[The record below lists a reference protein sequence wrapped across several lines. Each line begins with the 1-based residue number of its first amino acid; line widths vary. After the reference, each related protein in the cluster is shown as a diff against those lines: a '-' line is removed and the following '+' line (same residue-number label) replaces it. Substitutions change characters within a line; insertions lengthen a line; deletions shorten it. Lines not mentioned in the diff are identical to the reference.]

1 MFRTNTIKSFSTRN
15 RKQTKEVPTTKKVVN
30 QNKKKVPIVGVG
42 GDLSMIK
49 NLTVEGE
56 GEDAYFKLIF
66 NPQENVTFLNGSVG
80 EGSEKIAIVF
90 NVFLKTEYNDIVKN
104 NTNVSKVKVYLEKLT
119 LKQTSA
125 SIDCK
130 FLPFVRGSESEYVSK
145 VIFYYTNGGSAISI
159 APVIDSSIVTTLQVV
174 NMESNAEAIT
184 PVAWNDDLNQMPTLI
199 TTITGNYEKLRLTN
213 FRYPRQ
219 ELTDNITTNLVVKKN
234 ITKVIE
240 NMKLPI
246 EVTEGSF
253 KWQITSINKVV
264 NTGDDNNTKLI
275 GIDNVLASGAVIST
289 NDSSISFLG
298 IQLTEQQKTE
308 AYWKDF
314 YVNKITRYSDQVF
327 ESGFKFQGYRGTDKV
342 AATEVVVTIAP
353 ATGVSINDDVLTIN
367 FGNEEPGFLGETEE
381 INLGSETNPNNVEA
395 VAIYLDE
402 NMSAQVRNNMND
414 VSKVKLLVS
423 SMRVITQQT
432 EPNVDC
438 FVKRVVDDTAVEPT
452 YVAVYYLNTSNEYN
466 KITQPIVDLDE
477 TKNLIQEITNL
488 NVIYGAV
495 VEEGED
501 ENKKKLLTPAT
512 VPSVWINNKLN
523 LETVTPKGI
532 NVTIGDVQTTNCLYA
547 NAKLNLVV
555 QGEMPFDW
563 YEKWLPLDKV
573 YVKSDGSVEVNPTPI
588 PTDLP
593 RLYSINNLPD
603 YTANNIIGIKTSI
616 PESPVPGSDEGIYSW
631 MDMTRLADFTSVEDK
646 ILNEE
651 DSMTFL
657 VDVIKVRKELS
668 NEAFFM
674 RAGTNGDE
682 LVPSI
687 TIPIE
692 MTYSDLITK
701 FEVETGTSTKS
712 LVITF
717 KDQTDGEFL
726 EPKEGET
733 SKVLDISNNE
743 DLSKALSQSLK
754 DLETGSVGPEI
765 LCLNKLRLIRET
777 GTSFTT
783 NFYTSSLQSI
793 EIRYLKYVDGTTQGI
808 VGSYVINTA
817 NSAKKIVNRV
827 NNLIV
832 IQGKFA
838 DIDGVNLL
846 EPINAQKPSS
856 ESSELYVFEEGT
868 GDNTGVYSVKLDT
881 AYISSG
887 AEDYII
893 PEIKAVKGV
902 NILVPQTGTEPP
914 SYPGATTNIVV
925 KGEIP
930 SWVYKCL
937 DTTNDEGQLN
947 TDINRYIIK
956 PTSMSENKKK
966 PRKAGET
973 YAVITEINGF
983 PDEDIGINNGL
994 QPVGEGEDAFTAHRN
1009 ENGIDLSNYDLEYP
1023 DPKLTDKFFDNV
1035 MVSPSTTAD
1044 VQMQFT
1050 RHVGLET
1057 EGSFVTI
1064 KQAQGGEG
1072 IRTPVDDPLV
1082 PLIESVSTTTNII
1095 TFNIK
1100 PNDRGT
1106 LLVQNRVNYGS
1117 TDSSKPEQPGNI
1129 VIDLTDNKE
1138 LSKGMKNWQN
1148 NNGTAITFTQEAVV
1162 LQDDKWTA
1170 SENPTSPDVRLN
1182 GDQKID
1188 TITIKW
1194 YDEGNSTSTPAVEPS
1209 YKSVTFRMTPTS
1221 DSDEQKLI
1229 NISST
1234 INKLY
1239 LVNGTIDSDRCLTS
1253 AYQAVDKT
1261 QDETTING
1269 IFKKTGDDDNP
1280 VYSIEGVPELE
1291 NEPETAV
1298 AGHIYLYSSN
1308 VIATGITE
1316 TPTTINVTVIKEYQ
1330 TTNIIYKASSQN
1342 NLAIQGNIPKWA
1354 FEQFDDKNLT
1364 GYSLIQ
1370 QEGSTDKWTITNK
1383 DDANV
1388 NATVKYVN
1396 ALPVNE
1402 YGPDLDIGIRSN
1414 SYLGYGEPIDIEN
1427 ESLIGTNFRVSQIIV
1442 RKDEGIA
1449 TVRYTGTYKKEYHGS
1464 MVTVMGGEG
1473 NVSSVTEQIKSFS
1486 KETVNGEDVLVVT
1499 FKPSTERNILKDYRV
1514 DGAPTNIM
1522 LDVTG
1527 DMNLCKQLSSI
1538 GYINKVIIRQEA
1550 LIVSADTNTTEVNM
1564 KMNGDENVE
1573 KITINFFGFEGD
1585 NSTGR
1590 IGHLNLSTVTHQV
1603 SKLYFVYGDVDNHLL
1618 KPLAADNVFIVSNGD
1633 EVGSRT
1639 FYVSGMK
1646 QLKVNL
1652 ENARNTEVNIKC
1664 EEGCLKDV
1672 YATNVINA
1680 IAKPENS
1687 EDKRDTN
1694 IVVYGEIPYEI
1705 YRDFQFAIDDEGNIN
1720 PSNENSVKYPITA
1733 INDFPCIGYGDG
1745 LDIGIGVKPQSEGEQ
1760 YPVSVLKM
1768 PESAIPDNNNDEPV
1782 NFGKEG
1788 FYVDDVDFTEI
1799 KKKTE
1804 ELQIMFTSHRG
1815 FRTIGSKIKVKPK
1828 TEGDGDGSSVMKVKS
1843 LNDLYNMMMEPRKYK
1858 HQVGLLRSVN
1868 GNLIQIPDGEIL
1880 DNEMHLY
1887 YLKNKVK
1894 GKDRLVLAAQQPT
1907 DYVQVYV
1914 IGDKGLTNQEDC
1926 VPPEEY
1932 MVRLVL
1938 AIKGTVMDNDFSMQ
1952 IESEV
1957 VYMKNINYGVV
1968 GNGAFEGSS
1977 VESIEVKG
1985 NKFNLKIEDI
1995 MNSICVRTLDEDT
2008 MEKTIKEKTEDV
2020 KKTKKIEMTKY
2031 IQYMKRV
2038 FQTMAYNKR
2047 YINEVLGYLSKCV
2060 SFEKTRLPSIRED
2073 NQGLESVSS
2082 EWSETNPNGWIEK
2095 FNEDFTQGG
2104 INYKVVSGYDY
2115 NYKFR
2120 DEGKHADLVKN
2131 MEDKLKGIYMFSLM
2145 EKMSETD
2152 SEGTADNEYALMK
2165 MIDELIAVWL
2175 EYYKGV
2181 VTPDDDLLN
2190 QYSEIEIYEDEEVYK
2205 IFEATEEGETK
2216 VITCLTGGN
2225 EDEQS
2230 LETFIQGILEFFKD
2244 EIKTIVGRK
2253 EDINGFDIEEFVA
2266 YEDPMKG
2273 KTEDMISE
2281 AELNKMFQEDDNNL
2295 IEYSQ
2300 MLSTI
2305 QGERNKL
2312 QRQGNKNKF
2321 ILKFTQTYKGTFFEL
2336 LGKETKNTDDDSI
2349 ILGFFMSELKNIVS
2363 HERKRGRGYIPDKV
2377 DNKRFVRITKVP
2389 EFYKG
2394 DPLDWIN
2401 DNYYCNKI
2409 FTQSCDNLYLGLQPE
2424 IANRITV
2431 KGTPDDEEP
2440 TELKEKDMIGY
2451 YMIKVK

>member
-30 QNKKKVPIVGVG
+30 QNKKKIPIVKAGIGADQFSLKKEDNVI
-42 GDLSMIK
+42 S
-49 NLTVEGE
+49 LTFV
-56 GEDAYFKLIF
+56 
-66 NPQENVTFLNGSVG
+66 PQESVAFLDGNHTNPEYIDLDVTN
-80 EGSEKIAIVF
+80 
-90 NVFLKTEYNDIVKN
+90 TDYNDIIKN
-104 NTNVSKVKVYLEKLT
+104 ATGNETFNIYLDKLT
-119 LKQTSA
+119 LKQTSTTVDCNYIPLNQSSNERVNKVTFTYLPDEGPA
-125 SIDCK
+125 TGKQFSINNSTI
-130 FLPFVRGSESEYVSK
+130 L
-145 VIFYYTNGGSAISI
+145 
-159 APVIDSSIVTTLQVV
+159 TLQVV
-174 NMESNAEAIT
+174 NMSSSAESIPPVEWILSDNKANFNGMATNIT
-184 PVAWNDDLNQMPTLI
+184 S
-199 TTITGNYEKLRLTN
+199 ITGNYWKLKLTN
-213 FRYPRQ
+213 FKY
-219 ELTDNITTNLVVKKN
+219 EEDVISGNIETNLVVKG
-234 ITKVIE
+234 TMTGVIGK
-240 NMKLPI
+240 MPLPI
-246 EVTEGSF
+246 TVENATK
-253 KWQITSINKVV
+253 KWKITSINRVIDTGIIDG
-264 NTGDDNNTKLI
+264 NTTKLI
-275 GIDNVLASGAVIST
+275 GINNVDIANNE
-289 NDSSISFLG
+289 NDSSIDLTTVTLTKA
-298 IQLTEQQKTE
+298 QLKQS
-308 AYWKDF
+308 YWKDF
-314 YVNKITRYSDQVF
+314 YVNQVTMWKTQKDILDNIP
-327 ESGFKFQGYRGTDKV
+327 ENASQPDEGPWTMTGYRGTEPKDANVNDGSLTIIDDTLVESIKDI
-342 AATEVVVTIAP
+342 EGNLVVTFSKQKEFGFCGKLDTRSF
-353 ATGVSINDDVLTIN
+353 TGSDGDKRVLDIYSTVT
-367 FGNEEPGFLGETEE
+367 GDYTEE
-381 INLGSETNPNNVEA
+381 HGTYDSYHFVLP
-395 VAIYLDE
+395 
-402 NMSAQVRNNMND
+402 
-414 VSKVKLLVS
+414 
-423 SMRVITQQT
+423 SMRVIKTGT
-432 EPNVDC
+432 DITIDDC
-438 FVKRVVDDTAVEPT
+438 FYIKDANADDPTKPFEFEYICLHIIKNKNTNTWYSPLYLSKDRVKQI
-452 YVAVYYLNTSNEYN
+452 
-466 KITQPIVDLDE
+466 IT
-477 TKNLIQEITNL
+477 KM
-488 NVIYGAV
+488 NVIHGT
-495 VEEGED
+495 VENALYEPKNVSD
-501 ENKKKLLTPAT
+501 VYSSSKLTLP
-512 VPSVWINNKLN
+512 
-523 LETVTPKGI
+523 TVTF
-532 NVTIGDVQTTNCLYA
+532 TETDVELTTLKTTNCLA
-547 NAKLNLVV
+547 TSAKLNLVV
-555 QGEMPFDW
+555 QGEMPFEW
-563 YEKWLPLDKV
+563 YESWLPLNNV
-573 YVKSDGSVEVNPTPI
+573 YVKADGTVEVTSTPA
-588 PTDLP
+588 TGATQ
-593 RLYSINNLPD
+593 LYYINYLPD
-603 YTANNIIGIKTSI
+603 GDEIGIKTVK
-616 PESPVPGSDEGIYSW
+616 PSDFEEPTETDVYSW
-631 MDMTRLADFTSVEDK
+631 MDMTRLADFTSVDNK
-646 ILNEE
+646 IKN
-651 DSMTFL
+651 STGTATFF
-657 VDVIKVRKELS
+657 VNMIKIR
-668 NEAFFM
+668 
-674 RAGTNGDE
+674 DE
-682 LVPSI
+682 LKDVQNPFYQWNGIDHENSWVVPV
-687 TIPIE
+687 E
-692 MTYSDLITK
+692 MEYTKLITSFDMEK
-701 FEVETGTSTKS
+701 DTETTPETKS

-717 KDQTDGEFL
+717 KDQTESKFL
-726 EPKEGET
+726 KPKESEN
-733 SKVLDISNNE
+733 SLVLDISNNNE
-743 DLSKALSQSLK
+743 LSKSLSQNLK
-754 DLETGSVGPEI
+754 DLETGSVGTEI
-765 LCLNKLRLIRET
+765 LCLNNLRLMDD
-777 GTSFTT
+777 TSFSFFT
-783 NFYTSSLQSI
+783 NFYTSRLQSI
-793 EIRYLKYVDGTTQGI
+793 EIRYLKYEDGTTQGI

-827 NNLIV
+827 NNLTI

-838 DIDGVNLL
+838 DIDGANLL
-846 EPINAQKPSS
+846 EPINAQKPSD
-856 ESSELYVFEEGT
+856 ESTEPYVFEEGT
-868 GDNTGVYSVKLDT
+868 GDNTGVYSVKLDK
-881 AYISSG
+881 AVISLGNS
-887 AEDYII
+887 DYIT

-902 NILVPQTGTEPP
+902 NILVPQTGTDLP

-930 SWVYKCL
+930 SWVYNYL
-937 DTTNDEGQLN
+937 DTTNGAGQLN
-947 TDINRYIIK
+947 IDSDRNIIK

-973 YAVITEINGF
+973 YAVINEINQF
-983 PDEDIGINNGL
+983 PDEDIGINNSA
-994 QPVGEGEDAFTAHRN
+994 DAN
-1009 ENGIDLSNYDLEYP
+1009 QNSMDLSGETLKSN
-1023 DPKLTDKFFDNV
+1023 DPKLANVFLDNV
-1035 MVSPSTTAD
+1035 IVSPSTTAD

-1050 RHVGLET
+1050 RHVGLES
-1057 EGSFVTI
+1057 EGSHITV

-1072 IRTPVDDPLV
+1072 VKAPVDDPLV
-1082 PLIESVSTTTNII
+1082 PLITSVSNNSINIV
-1095 TFNIK
+1095 FSIK

-1106 LLVQNRVNYGS
+1106 LLVQNRMNYGTAS
-1117 TDSSKPEQPGNI
+1117 VQPGNI

-1138 LSKGMKNWQN
+1138 LSKGMKGWQDV
-1148 NNGTAITFTQEAVV
+1148 NGTTIEFLQEAVI

-1170 SENPTSPDVRLN
+1170 SEDPTSPDVRLN
-1182 GDQKID
+1182 GDKTID

-1194 YDEGNSTSTPAVEPS
+1194 YDEGNSASTPVVEPS
-1209 YKSVTFRMTPTS
+1209 YKSVTFRMTPTEGS
-1221 DSDEQKLI
+1221 EEKKLT
-1229 NISST
+1229 NIEST
-1234 INKLY
+1234 ISKLY
-1239 LVNGTIDSDRCLTS
+1239 LVNGTISYNRYLTS
-1253 AYQAVDKT
+1253 SYQAVDIKQNGT
-1261 QDETTING
+1261 NING
-1269 IFKKTGDDDNP
+1269 IFKKTDDENNNNP

-1291 NEPETAV
+1291 SEPDTAV
-1298 AGHIYLYSSN
+1298 TGHVYLYSNN
-1308 VIATGITE
+1308 VIATGNTE
-1316 TPTTINVTVIKEYQ
+1316 TPITKVDTTIDEYY
-1330 TTNIIYKASSQN
+1330 TTNIIYKTSSYN
-1342 NLAIQGNIPKWA
+1342 NLVVNGDIPKWA
-1354 FEQFDDKNLT
+1354 FEQFDDST
-1364 GYSLIQ
+1364 SGYSLIQ
-1370 QEGSTDKWTITNK
+1370 QNGSTDKWTITEST
-1383 DDANV
+1383 DANV
-1388 NATVKYVN
+1388 NATIKYVN
-1396 ALPVNE
+1396 ALPVSS
-1402 YGPDLDIGIRSN
+1402 YGLDLDIGIKEN
-1414 SYLGYGEPIDIEN
+1414 SSGLGVDEPLELGEN
-1427 ESLIGTNFRVSQIIV
+1427 NWLAVNNFHVVQVVIKKRADDAYV
-1442 RKDEGIA
+1442 RFTAPHE
-1449 TVRYTGTYKKEYHGS
+1449 KEYRGS
-1464 MVTVMGGEG
+1464 VITIFGGEG

-1486 KETVNGEDVLVVT
+1486 KETVNGESALVVT

-1514 DGAPTNIM
+1514 DGTPINIM

-1538 GYINKVIIRQEA
+1538 GNVRKVIIRQEA
-1550 LIVSADTNTTEVNM
+1550 LIINT
-1564 KMNGDENVE
+1564 NGDSVNINMNETLNVE
-1573 KITINFFGFEGD
+1573 SLKINFFEFEGD

-1590 IGHLNLSTVTHQV
+1590 VSQFILDTVTHEI
-1603 SKLYFVYGDVDNHLL
+1603 SKLYFVYGTVNNHLL
-1618 KPLAADNVFIVSNGD
+1618 TPLAADNVFIVSNGD

-1652 ENARNTEVNIKC
+1652 ENAQNTEVNLKC
-1664 EEGCLKDV
+1664 EEGCLKNV
-1672 YATNVINA
+1672 YATNVINT
-1680 IAKPENS
+1680 IAKPEDS

-1705 YRDFQFAIDDEGNIN
+1705 YRDFPFAIDDEGNIN
-1720 PSNENSVKYPITA
+1720 PSNANSVKYPITA
-1733 INDFPCIGYGDG
+1733 INDFPCSGYGDG
-1745 LDIGIGVKPQSEGEQ
+1745 LDIGISDGDSDKST
-1760 YPVSVLKM
+1760 LKV
-1768 PESAIPDNNNDEPV
+1768 PESAIPDNPDEIPIK
-1782 NFGKEG
+1782 FGKDN
-1788 FYVDDVDFTEI
+1788 FYVDDVDFGEI

-1907 DYVQVYV
+1907 DYVPVYV
-1914 IGDKGLTNQEDC
+1914 IGDKGLTDQSDC

-1932 MVRLVL
+1932 MVRLLL
-1938 AIKGTVMDNDFSMQ
+1938 AIEGTIMDNDFSMQ
-1952 IESEV
+1952 IGAEV
-1957 VYMKNINYGVV
+1957 KYMKNINYGVV

-2008 MEKTIKEKTEDV
+2008 MEKTIKEKTEDA

-2230 LETFIQGILEFFKD
+2230 LETFIQSILEFFKD